1 MFFVI
6 QSNIYEF
13 FCRNLLSVPLNQNVL
28 PARPNSSLQPK
39 RQISRTT
46 SAPYGSKSKTL
57 TPSPKQS
64 NRKANVRELSRK
76 SSTSS
81 AISRM
86 TDEDSNDSAEFASFV
101 KKSLHDSGI
110 ISSKED
116 EEVVDDAIEKT
127 LHEVSDGSH
136 NSSLHSSMMQII
148 DGSADKEELEQ
159 RNPERFQKLRQLA
172 NNNYDDISLDDINM
186 AGEEVFDNIEIDDNN
201 QLKPNSLRDHNDESN
216 TSGNSFLS
224 VQDEET
230 RDSTDTFYS
239 LKEEP
244 EKEFFSDLD
253 EVSEEEKDSSK
264 SNISETKSTDSL
276 SVEKAFKK
284 L

>member
-1 MFFVI
+1 MAVK
-6 QSNIYEF
+6 
-13 FCRNLLSVPLNQNVL
+13 PLHQNVL
-28 PARPNSSLQPK
+28 TARPNSSLLPK
-39 RQISRTT
+39 SQVSRTT

-57 TPSPKQS
+57 TPSPQQG
-64 NRKANVRELSRK
+64 NRKANVRDLSRK

-81 AISRM
+81 TISRM
-86 TDEDSNDSAEFASFV
+86 TDEDSNDSSQFASFV

-110 ISSKED
+110 MCSKED

-136 NSSLHSSMMQII
+136 NSSIHSSMMQII
-148 DGSADKEELEQ
+148 DGSTDKEELEQ

-172 NNNYDDISLDDINM
+172 SNNYDDISLDDINM
-186 AGEEVFDNIEIDDNN
+186 AGEEVLDNIRIDDCN
-201 QLKPNSLRDHNDESN
+201 QLKPNERELNDESN
-216 TSGNSFLS
+216 TSGHGFLN
-224 VQDEET
+224 VREEET

-239 LKEEP
+239 LQEES
-244 EKEFFSDLD
+244 EKEVFSDLD
-253 EVSEEEKDSSK
+253 EVSEEEKESNK
-264 SNISETKSTDSL
+264 SDKSETRSNDSL